1 MTYAE
6 IMGVEETNQYLLWYL
21 AQMLSSISEIV
32 EVFATYLDG
41 YFMVI
46 VKTSYSISNYYC
58 LVSLG

>member
-6 IMGVEETNQYLLWYL
+6 IMGVEETDQYLLWYL

-41 YFMVI
+41 YFMVM
-46 VKTSYSISNYYC
+46 VKTSDSISNYCC